1 MSSALRL
8 FTRAFATRTQ
18 KVSTGLPKRFSQQ
31 SHHQVSAPAASV
43 RPQREGVHRFPGLD
57 RGTQAALSSAS
68 AASRRQPRGRG
79 ISSTARS
86 QQQAASGRQGAH
98 LKKDGTPDMRFK
110 DSVPL
115 KSDGTPDRRFNAA
128 DTVSAASPSQRSG
141 GRPLKADGTPDRRFA
156 VNKRQSGSGK
166 AASSARQATGRGS
179 RGPSMA

>member
-1 MSSALRL
+1 MSSALRF

-31 SHHQVSAPAASV
+31 SHHQVSAAAASV

-68 AASRRQPRGRG
+68 AASSRRQPRGRG

-110 DSVPL
+110 DS
-115 KSDGTPDRRFNAA
+115 RFNAA

-166 AASSARQATGRGS
+166 AASSARQATGRGA